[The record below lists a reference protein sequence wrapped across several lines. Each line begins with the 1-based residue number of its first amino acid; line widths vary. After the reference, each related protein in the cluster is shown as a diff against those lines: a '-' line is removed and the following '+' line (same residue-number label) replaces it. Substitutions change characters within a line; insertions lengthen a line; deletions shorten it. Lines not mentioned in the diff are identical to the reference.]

1 MSLFNKRRR
10 CDMPAHRA
18 TTANLQAVYPFVAE
32 GGLGGRGVYIG
43 KDAYGGSF
51 VFDPFELYSRG
62 MLESPNMTVFGGL
75 GFAKSSLIKSY
86 LWRQVGVF
94 GRRALVIDKKG
105 EYKGL
110 AAALGCQPLRLVPGG
125 DIVLNPL
132 AAPGVLG
139 EAGKMAQLEI
149 ACAVAAAALRRGLEP
164 EEEQGIT
171 EALRVL
177 RARVGEEPTI
187 PALVEL
193 LFRPTE
199 DMAARVVCSR
209 ERLAADVR
217 RCALALRRLC
227 EGDLRGMFDAR
238 TTPGIELD
246 ARLLVLDLEAVGNSA
261 ALGILMACA
270 TAAIRAQLDARRA
283 RMAAEGRPMEKLI
296 VVVDE
301 AWRVFSLLGVGEW
314 LQETFKLS
322 RHLGV
327 QNVIVMHRLSDLSAA
342 GAEGSREL
350 RLIEGL
356 LEDAATHVLYNQPA
370 GVSVR
375 HATELLDLTETEAE
389 LLPTLGKGQA
399 LWKVGSRSFFVYHR
413 RSRLERELTDT
424 DAGML
429 DRHES
434 AEVPDTP
441 SGEAE
446 AVVA

>member
-1 MSLFNKRRR
+1 MTVWRRR
-10 CDMPAHRA
+10 FDMPAHRA

-51 VFDPFELYSRG
+51 CFDPFELYAAG
-62 MLESPNMTVFGGL
+62 QLESPNMTVFGGL
-75 GFAKSSLIKSY
+75 GFGKSSLLKTY

-94 GRRALVIDKKG
+94 GRRGLVIDKKG
-105 EYKGL
+105 EWAPL
-110 AAALGCQPLRLVPGG
+110 AAALGCQPIRLAPRAGT
-125 DIVLNPL
+125 VLNPL
-132 AAPGVLG
+132 AAPAALGPAG
-139 EAGKMAQLEI
+139 EAAQLEI
-149 ACAVAAAALRRGLEP
+149 AVAVTAAALRRALEP

-177 RARVGEEPTI
+177 RARHDGHEPEPTI

-193 LFRPTE
+193 LLRPTE
-199 DMAARVVCSR
+199 AMATAVVCSR

-217 RCALALRRLC
+217 RCALALRRLV
-227 EGDLRGMFDAR
+227 EGDLRGIFDGP
-238 TTPGIELD
+238 TTPGLDLD
-246 ARLLVLDLEAVGNSA
+246 ARLIVLDLQAIGGSA

-270 TAAIRAQLDARRA
+270 IAALRAQIAARRA
-283 RMAAEGRPMEKLI
+283 RLEAEGRPQDKLI

-322 RHLGV
+322 RHHGT
-327 QNVIVMHRLSDLSAA
+327 QNVIVLHRLSDLAAA

-350 RLIEGL
+350 RLVEGL

-370 GVSVR
+370 GTSAQR
-375 HATELLDLTETEAE
+375 AQHLLDLTDTEAE

-399 LWKVGSRSFFVYHR
+399 LWKVAGRSFFVAHR
-413 RSRLERELTDT
+413 RSTFERALTDT

-429 DRHES
+429 DHRTRAQS
-434 AEVPDTP
+434 AP
-441 SGEAE
+441 
-446 AVVA
+446 